1 MNAQRLRFLAAAA
14 LFLAWVAAL
23 ATMALTTARRP
34 ESKVGAR
41 PAPSGDA
48 AR

>member
-14 LFLAWVAAL
+14 LFLAWLAAL

-34 ESKVGAR
+34 EPKAGVHSA
-41 PAPSGDA
+41 PAGDA
-48 AR
+48 AP